1 MKKCSKCS
9 MSKSAL
15 AFRPMAR
22 SADGLTAWCIE
33 CHKQASQEHYQRN
46 KTERNAAAREWRARN
61 PNKANQASREYHH
74 RNRETRSGQYKEWA
88 KLNGSLRRLTSAKR
102 KAAML
107 RAIPVWADLAKMKAV
122 YREAGRIQDLTGV
135 RMHVDHIVPL
145 QSVLVCGLHCE
156 ANLQIIPAIEN
167 ESKRNFW
174 WPDMPEQAVAQGQL
188 FAPER
193 EKQVQG
199 ALL

>member
-9 MSKSAL
+9 LNKSHSE
-15 AFRPMAR
+15 FRLMNR
-22 SADGLTAWCIE
+22 SADGLTAWCID
-33 CHKQASQEHYQRN
+33 CHKQASRDHYQRN
-46 KTERNAAAREWRARN
+46 KTERNADAKEWRALN
-61 PNKANQASREYHH
+61 PEKANKASREHHH
-74 RNRETRSGQYKEWA
+74 RNREARAEQHKEWA

-122 YREAGRIQDLTGV
+122 YREAGRIQELTKV

-145 QSVLVCGLHCE
+145 QSKLVCGLHCE
-156 ANLQIIPAIEN
+156 ANLRIIPGAEN

-188 FAPER
+188 FSPEPM
-193 EKQVQG
+193 KQVQG
-199 ALL
+199 DLI